1 MDQQDGE
8 NTERGKKLITRNDY
22 FMRWEIFFLILT
34 LEILEAI
41 DAYLY
46 GKFDLQGSDAKNA
59 SISL

>member
-41 DAYLY
+41 DAYLF
-46 GKFDLQGSDAKNA
+46 GKIDKQGFDAKK
-59 SISL
+59 L